1 MNRMNSK
8 SMRAIVV
15 GAVALAVCALTPAAH
30 AVTYFSDNFDGE
42 NGGSGIYDYNS
53 FANWNV
59 TGGKVDLFGA
69 GGPKDPLS
77 GNGQY
82 VDMIG
87 SSGGA
92 SLKSISLA
100 LNPGSYVLSFDLGGS
115 NDNSDGTY
123 NYVSVSLDG
132 FINDTLRREAW
143 DPFIGESYNF
153 DVTSNTNA
161 RIVFTALGASDHRG
175 ALLDN
180 VELVRLGGGSPPP
193 SGPSGSAA
201 IPEPITASLA
211 MMGLVAL
218 GANLRRRRM
227 V

>member
-1 MNRMNSK
+1 MNRVRTTSL
-8 SMRAIVV
+8 RAIVA
-15 GAVALAVCALTPAAH
+15 GAVAIAMGAFAPAAQ

-42 NGGSGIYDYNS
+42 NGGSGIYDFS
-53 FANWNV
+53 GFSNWSV
-59 TGGKVDLFGA
+59 SGGSVDLFGA

-92 SLKSISLA
+92 SLRSTSLA
-100 LNPGSYVLSFDLGGS
+100 LNPGSYELNFDLGGS
-115 NDNSDGTY
+115 NDTADGVY

-143 DPFIGESYNF
+143 DPFIGETYSF

-161 RIVFTALGASDHRG
+161 RIVFTALGAADHRG

-180 VELVRLGGGSPPP
+180 VELIRLGGGSPPS
-193 SGPSGSAA
+193 SGSSGSAA

-211 MMGLVAL
+211 MMGLIAL
-218 GANLRRRRM
+218 GASIRRRRIA
-227 V
+227 